1 MGKLIHMLSHEMK
14 RNQPIDKVI
23 KADLTIMQKHILK
36 FILLETMHKD
46 LYQKDIEEE
55 FQIRKSTV
63 TGYVQLMEKNGYLT
77 RESVKGDA
85 RKKRLVPTEKAEGLR
100 QAILED
106 IKLSEKRMEKGIPEE
121 DVITCKHVLY
131 QVLQNLIEKHKEE
144 ERKMNK
150 TLLKSV
156 REYKKQSILAPILVI
171 LEVLM
176 EVLIP
181 MEMANIID
189 IGMTSGDLHY
199 IIQRGVILVVMAM
212 LSLFF
217 GISAGNMAAVAG
229 AGYAKNLRHDIFY
242 KVQEFSF
249 KNIDHF
255 ATSGL
260 VTRMTTD
267 ITNIQMAYMMS
278 IRLLARAPI
287 MIILSWVMTLKYSVK
302 VALLF
307 LIVIPLL
314 GGTLIF
320 IAKKAHPHF
329 IKVFDEYDILNN
341 SVQENVNASRVV
353 KAFVR
358 EDYEIDKFH
367 GISKYVYTLFTKA
380 EKIVAWNSPVMQF
393 TMYVV
398 ILLLVAIGGTGII
411 HGTMGTGELTSIIV
425 YALQIIGSLMMVTFV
440 FVMIMIAEASTD
452 RITEVLEEV
461 PEMQDKADAVTE
473 VKDGEIIFD
482 HVNFSYA
489 GEGGNLS
496 LKDVDLHI
504 RSGQTIGIIGGTG
517 SAKSTLVQLIP
528 RLYDVTEG
536 CVKVGG
542 IDVRDYNLEALRD
555 QVSMVLQKN
564 VLFTGTI
571 YDNIRW
577 GDENAS
583 DEEVQRM
590 CKLAQADGFVNE
602 FPAGYNTQI
611 VQGGNNV
618 SGGQKQR
625 LCIARALLK
634 KPKILILDDS
644 TSAVDTKTDALI
656 RKAFREEIPNTTKII
671 IAQRVSSIEDADQ
684 IIVLD
689 DGKIMG
695 VGTSEELLKTNDI
708 YREVYESQVKGGEDD
723 E

>member
-1 MGKLIHMLSHEMK
+1 
-14 RNQPIDKVI
+14 
-23 KADLTIMQKHILK
+23 
-36 FILLETMHKD
+36 
-46 LYQKDIEEE
+46 
-55 FQIRKSTV
+55 
-63 TGYVQLMEKNGYLT
+63 
-77 RESVKGDA
+77 
-85 RKKRLVPTEKAEGLR
+85 
-100 QAILED
+100 
-106 IKLSEKRMEKGIPEE
+106 
-121 DVITCKHVLY
+121 
-131 QVLQNLIEKHKEE
+131 
-144 ERKMNK
+144 MNK
-150 TLLKSV
+150 TLLRSV
-156 REYKKQSILAPILVI
+156 REYKKQSILAPLLVI

-181 MEMANIID
+181 LEMAKIID
-189 IGMTSGDLHY
+189 VGIANGDMSY
-199 IIQRGVILVVMAM
+199 ILQRGLLLVVMAM
-212 LSLFF
+212 LALFF
-217 GISAGNMAAVAG
+217 GVQAGNMAAIAG
-229 AGYAKNLRHDIFY
+229 AGYARNLRHDIFY
-242 KVQEFSF
+242 KIQDFSF

-255 ATSGL
+255 STSGL

-278 IRLLARAPI
+278 IRLLARAPF
-287 MIILSWVMTLKYSVK
+287 MIILSWIMTLLLNKTIS
-302 VALLF
+302 LLF

-314 GGTLIF
+314 GGTLIY

-329 IKVFDEYDILNN
+329 IKVFDEYDVLNN

-367 GISKYVYTLFTKA
+367 DISKYVYNLFTKA

-393 TMYVV
+393 TMYSVV
-398 ILLLVAIGGTGII
+398 LIMVLIGGKSIIGGT
-411 HGTMGTGELTSIIV
+411 METGELTSVIV

-440 FVMIMIAEASTD
+440 FVMIMIAEASSD
-452 RITEVLEEV
+452 RITEVMNEI
-461 PEMQDKADAVTE
+461 PEMQDQPDAVTE
-473 VKDGEIIFD
+473 VPNGDIVFD
-482 HVNFSYA
+482 HVDFSYA

-496 LKDVDLHI
+496 LKDINLHI
-504 RSGQTIGIIGGTG
+504 ESGQTIGIIGGTG
-517 SAKSTLVQLIP
+517 SAKSSLVQLIP
-528 RLYDVTEG
+528 RLYDVTKG

-542 IDVRDYNLEALRD
+542 IDVRDYSLESLRD

-564 VLFTGTI
+564 VLFSGTI
-571 YDNIRW
+571 YENIRW
-577 GDENAS
+577 GDETAS
-583 DEEVQRM
+583 DEEVKRV
-590 CKLAQADGFVNE
+590 CKLAQANGFVQE
-602 FPAGYNTQI
+602 FPNGYNTKI

-689 DGKIMG
+689 GGQIMG
-695 VGTSEELLKTNDI
+695 IGTSEELLKTNEI
-708 YREVYESQVKGGEDD
+708 YREVYESQVKGGGANE
-723 E
+723 

>member
-1 MGKLIHMLSHEMK
+1 
-14 RNQPIDKVI
+14 
-23 KADLTIMQKHILK
+23 
-36 FILLETMHKD
+36 
-46 LYQKDIEEE
+46 
-55 FQIRKSTV
+55 
-63 TGYVQLMEKNGYLT
+63 
-77 RESVKGDA
+77 
-85 RKKRLVPTEKAEGLR
+85 
-100 QAILED
+100 
-106 IKLSEKRMEKGIPEE
+106 
-121 DVITCKHVLY
+121 
-131 QVLQNLIEKHKEE
+131 
-144 ERKMNK
+144 MNK
-150 TLLKSV
+150 TLLRSV
-156 REYKKQSILAPILVI
+156 REYKKQSILAPLLVI

-181 MEMANIID
+181 LEMAKIID
-189 IGMTSGDLHY
+189 VGIANGDMSY
-199 IIQRGVILVVMAM
+199 ILQRGLILVVMAM
-212 LSLFF
+212 LALFF
-217 GISAGNMAAVAG
+217 GVQAGNMAAIAG

-242 KVQEFSF
+242 KVQDFSF

-255 ATSGL
+255 STSGL

-278 IRLLARAPI
+278 IRLLARAPF
-287 MIILSWVMTLKYSVK
+287 MIILSWIMTLLLNKTIS
-302 VALLF
+302 LLF

-314 GGTLIF
+314 GGTLIY

-329 IKVFDEYDILNN
+329 IKVFDEYDVLNN

-367 GISKYVYTLFTKA
+367 DISKYVYNLFTKA

-393 TMYVV
+393 TMYSVV
-398 ILLLVAIGGTGII
+398 LIMVLIGGKSIIGGT
-411 HGTMGTGELTSIIV
+411 METGELTSVIV

-440 FVMIMIAEASTD
+440 FVMIMIAEASSD
-452 RITEVLEEV
+452 RITEVMNEI
-461 PEMQDKADAVTE
+461 PEMQDQPDAVTE
-473 VKDGEIIFD
+473 VPNGDIVFD
-482 HVNFSYA
+482 HVDFSYA

-496 LKDVDLHI
+496 LKDINLHI
-504 RSGQTIGIIGGTG
+504 KSGQTIGIIGGTG
-517 SAKSTLVQLIP
+517 SAKSSLVQLIP
-528 RLYDVTEG
+528 RLYDVTKG

-542 IDVRDYNLEALRD
+542 IDVRDYSLESLRD

-564 VLFTGTI
+564 VLFSGTI
-571 YDNIRW
+571 YENIRW
-577 GDENAS
+577 GDETAS
-583 DEEVQRM
+583 DEEVKRV
-590 CKLAQADGFVNE
+590 CKLAQADGFVQE
-602 FPAGYNTQI
+602 FPNGYNTQI

-689 DGKIMG
+689 GGQIMG
-695 VGTSEELLKTNDI
+695 IGTSEELLKTNEI
-708 YREVYESQVKGGEDD
+708 YREVYESQVKGGDD
-723 E
+723 HE

>member
-1 MGKLIHMLSHEMK
+1 
-14 RNQPIDKVI
+14 
-23 KADLTIMQKHILK
+23 
-36 FILLETMHKD
+36 
-46 LYQKDIEEE
+46 
-55 FQIRKSTV
+55 
-63 TGYVQLMEKNGYLT
+63 
-77 RESVKGDA
+77 
-85 RKKRLVPTEKAEGLR
+85 
-100 QAILED
+100 
-106 IKLSEKRMEKGIPEE
+106 
-121 DVITCKHVLY
+121 
-131 QVLQNLIEKHKEE
+131 
-144 ERKMNK
+144 MNK

-287 MIILSWVMTLKYSVK
+287 MIV
-302 VALLF
+302 LLF

-461 PEMQDKADAVTE
+461 PEMQDKVDAVTE

>member
-1 MGKLIHMLSHEMK
+1 
-14 RNQPIDKVI
+14 
-23 KADLTIMQKHILK
+23 
-36 FILLETMHKD
+36 
-46 LYQKDIEEE
+46 
-55 FQIRKSTV
+55 
-63 TGYVQLMEKNGYLT
+63 
-77 RESVKGDA
+77 
-85 RKKRLVPTEKAEGLR
+85 
-100 QAILED
+100 
-106 IKLSEKRMEKGIPEE
+106 
-121 DVITCKHVLY
+121 
-131 QVLQNLIEKHKEE
+131 
-144 ERKMNK
+144 MNK
-150 TLLKSV
+150 TLLRSV
-156 REYKKQSILAPILVI
+156 LEYKKQSELAPLFVI

-181 MEMANIID
+181 MEMAKIID
-189 IGMTSGDLHY
+189 VGIAKGNINY
-199 IIQRGVILVVMAM
+199 IVQRGLILVVMAM
-212 LSLFF
+212 LALWF
-217 GISAGNMAAVAG
+217 GVIAGKMAAVAA

-255 ATSGL
+255 STSGL

-267 ITNIQMAYMMS
+267 ITNVQMAYMMS
-278 IRLLARAPI
+278 IRLLERAPI
-287 MIILSWVMTLKYSVK
+287 IVMLSWVMTLMINVK
-302 VALLF
+302 IALLF

-329 IKVFDEYDILNN
+329 VKVFDEYDVLNN

-358 EDYEIDKFH
+358 EDFEIRKFH
-367 GISKYVYTLFTKA
+367 GISKYVYDLFTKA
-380 EKIVAWNSPVMQF
+380 EKIVSWNAPVMQF
-393 TMYVV
+393 TMYTVV
-398 ILLLVAIGGTGII
+398 LLLVAIGGKSIVLGS
-411 HGTMGTGELTSIIV
+411 MATGELTSVIV
-425 YALQIIGSLMMVTFV
+425 YALQILMSLSMVTFV

-452 RITEVLEEV
+452 RITEVLKEV
-461 PEMQDKADAVTE
+461 PEMSDNEDSVKE
-473 VKDGEIIFD
+473 VPNGEIVFD
-482 HVNFSYA
+482 HVNFSY
-489 GEGGNLS
+489 GGKGGNLS
-496 LKDVDLHI
+496 LKDINLHI
-504 RSGQTIGIIGGTG
+504 KSGQTVGIIGGTG
-517 SAKSTLVQLIP
+517 SAKSTLVQMIP

-536 CVKVGG
+536 SVKVGG

-564 VLFTGTI
+564 VLFSGSI
-571 YDNIRW
+571 YENTRW

-583 DEEVQRM
+583 DEEVQRV
-590 CKLAQADGFVNE
+590 CRLAQADGFINE

-656 RKAFREEIPNTTKII
+656 RKAFREEIPDTTKII
-671 IAQRVSSIEDADQ
+671 IAQRVASIEDADQ

-689 DGKIMG
+689 GGAVAG
-695 VGTSEELLKTNDI
+695 VGTSQELLKTNKI
-708 YREVYESQVKGGEDD
+708 YREVYESQVRGGE
-723 E
+723 ENE

>member
-1 MGKLIHMLSHEMK
+1 
-14 RNQPIDKVI
+14 
-23 KADLTIMQKHILK
+23 
-36 FILLETMHKD
+36 
-46 LYQKDIEEE
+46 
-55 FQIRKSTV
+55 
-63 TGYVQLMEKNGYLT
+63 
-77 RESVKGDA
+77 
-85 RKKRLVPTEKAEGLR
+85 
-100 QAILED
+100 
-106 IKLSEKRMEKGIPEE
+106 
-121 DVITCKHVLY
+121 
-131 QVLQNLIEKHKEE
+131 
-144 ERKMNK
+144 MNK

-156 REYKKQSILAPILVI
+156 REYKKQSVMAPLLVV
-171 LEVLM
+171 LEVFM

-181 MEMANIID
+181 LEMAKIID
-189 IGMTSGDLHY
+189 VGIAQGDMNY

-212 LSLFF
+212 LALFF
-217 GISAGNMAAVAG
+217 GVQAGNMAAVAG

-242 KVQEFSF
+242 KIQEFSF
-249 KNIDHF
+249 HNIDQF
-255 ATSGL
+255 STSGL

-267 ITNIQMAYMMS
+267 ITNVQMAYMMS

-287 MIILSWVMTLKYSVK
+287 MVILSWVMTLVLNKK
-302 VALLF
+302 AALLF
-307 LIVIPLL
+307 LIVVPVL

-329 IKVFDEYDILNN
+329 IKVFDEYDVLNN

-358 EDYEIDKFH
+358 EDYEVKKFH
-367 GISKYVYTLFTKA
+367 GISQYVYNLFTKA

-393 TMYVV
+393 VMYTVV
-398 ILLLVAIGGTGII
+398 ILLVLIGGKSII
-411 HGTMGTGELTSIIV
+411 GGQMETGELTSIIV
-425 YALQIIGSLMMVTFV
+425 YALQIIGALMMVTFV
-440 FVMIMIAEASTD
+440 FVMIMIAQASTD

-461 PEMQDKADAVTE
+461 PEMQDKENAVKT
-473 VKDGEIIFD
+473 VDNGEIVFN

-496 LKDVDLHI
+496 LKDINLHI
-504 RSGQTIGIIGGTG
+504 KSGQTIGIIGGTG

-528 RLYDVTEG
+528 RLYDVTG
-536 CVKVGG
+536 GQVKVGG
-542 IDVRDYNLEALRD
+542 VDVRDYDLKVLRD

-577 GDENAS
+577 GDKDAS
-583 DEEVQRM
+583 EEEVKRV
-590 CKLAQADGFVNE
+590 CRLAQADGFVQE
-602 FPAGYNTQI
+602 FPDGYNTQI

-656 RKAFREEIPNTTKII
+656 RKAFREEIPDTTKII
-671 IAQRVSSIEDADQ
+671 IAQRISSIEDADQ

-689 DGKIMG
+689 DGKVLG

-708 YREVYESQVKGGEDD
+708 YREVYESQVKGGGED

>member
-1 MGKLIHMLSHEMK
+1 
-14 RNQPIDKVI
+14 
-23 KADLTIMQKHILK
+23 
-36 FILLETMHKD
+36 
-46 LYQKDIEEE
+46 
-55 FQIRKSTV
+55 
-63 TGYVQLMEKNGYLT
+63 
-77 RESVKGDA
+77 
-85 RKKRLVPTEKAEGLR
+85 
-100 QAILED
+100 
-106 IKLSEKRMEKGIPEE
+106 
-121 DVITCKHVLY
+121 
-131 QVLQNLIEKHKEE
+131 
-144 ERKMNK
+144 MNK
-150 TLLKSV
+150 TLLSSV
-156 REYKKQSILAPILVI
+156 REYKKQSVLAPIFVI

-181 MEMANIID
+181 MEMAKIID
-189 IGMTSGDLHY
+189 IGISGGDLGY
-199 IIQRGVILVVMAM
+199 IVQRGVILVIMAM
-212 LSLFF
+212 LALFF
-217 GISAGNMAAVAG
+217 GMQAGNTAAVAG

-242 KVQEFSF
+242 KIQEFSF

-255 ATSGL
+255 STSGL

-267 ITNIQMAYMMS
+267 ITNVQMAYMMS

-287 MIILSWVMTLKYSVK
+287 MVILSWIMTLMINREI
-302 VALLF
+302 ALLF

-314 GGTLIF
+314 GGALIF

-329 IKVFDEYDILNN
+329 VKVFDEYDVLNN

-358 EDYEIDKFH
+358 EDFEIRKFH
-367 GISKYVYTLFTKA
+367 GISQYVYDLFTKA

-393 TMYVV
+393 TVYAVV
-398 ILLLVAIGGTGII
+398 LAMILIGGKSIVF
-411 HGTMGTGELTSIIV
+411 GTMETGEMTSVVV
-425 YALQIIGSLMMVTFV
+425 YAMQMLMSLMMVTFV

-452 RITEVLEEV
+452 RITEVLTEI
-461 PEMQDKADAVTE
+461 PDMQEKEDAVK
-473 VKDGEIIFD
+473 VVPNGDIDFD
-482 HVNFSYA
+482 HVEFSYA

-496 LKDVDLHI
+496 LKDVSLHI
-504 RSGQTIGIIGGTG
+504 KSGQTIGIIGGTG
-517 SAKSTLVQLIP
+517 SAKSTLVQMIP
-528 RLYDVTEG
+528 RLYDVTKG
-536 CVKVGG
+536 SVKVGG
-542 IDVRDYNLEALRD
+542 IDVRNYNLEALRD

-564 VLFTGTI
+564 VLFSGTI
-571 YDNIRW
+571 YENIRW
-577 GDENAS
+577 GNENAT
-583 DEEVQRM
+583 DEEVQRV

-602 FPAGYNTQI
+602 FPAGYNTMI

-644 TSAVDTKTDALI
+644 TSAVDTKTDAMI
-656 RKAFREEIPNTTKII
+656 RKAFREEIPDTTKII

-689 DGKIMG
+689 KGEISG
-695 VGTSEELLKTNDI
+695 IGTSEELLKTNEI